1 MTTHLRTRGLSRR
14 AYARLRGCSESAVR
28 QAIAD
33 GRLKPALYADGSID
47 AGKAD
52 DLLAQSTIG
61 GKEPP
66 SELTEARQRK
76 LRAQCALLRDEIEAL
91 ESSLIPPAEAEEAMR
106 SSCLHVAARLRTM
119 MEEVLP
125 AVVMVE
131 AIAASAA
138 VQAATYATLEALSKT
153 KVLPA
158 TAAKPEGRERSLAK
172 MTGTELAA
180 LKVSLQAHRM
190 ELQSE
195 QREQALLRLDDYS
208 RQIVTRFTSVRTKL
222 LSLHHRAAPQ
232 LRMVDQAEARRV
244 LGSLVDEAIEVLAGP
259 MVPIAMLLPD
269 RERSSGRRRKAA

>member
-1 MTTHLRTRGLSRR
+1 MRK
-14 AYARLRGCSESAVR
+14 
-28 QAIAD
+28 AIAD
-33 GRLKPALYADGSID
+33 GRLKPAMHADGSLD
-47 AGKAD
+47 APKAD
-52 DLLAQSTIG
+52 DLLAQSTVAG
-61 GKEPP
+61 REPP

-91 ESSLIPPAEAEEAMR
+91 ESSLISPAEAEEAMR

-138 VQAATYATLEALSKT
+138 IQAATYATLEALSKT

-158 TAAKPEGRERSLAK
+158 APAKPEGRERSLAK

-195 QREQALLRLDDYS
+195 QRDRALLRLDDIS

-244 LGSLVDEAIEVLAGP
+244 LGSLVDEAIEVLDGP